1 MDTQFFY
8 GPRSNSEADALVPP
22 AGAAT
27 AGVTGGFLFYSSTAV
42 AYAAGGTS
50 SVPVLYNPTTGPQ
63 FNCRIQ
69 WVKIGV
75 RAGTWVQ
82 GDVGY
87 GITTN
92 ASLSSL
98 TPGPA
103 ALNCYLGGTQLS
115 NPFLWYTTATSAV
128 APAVYIPN
136 GLNFGGAAAAGPAFQ
151 LFDPIYGSIILA
163 PGTAFYP
170 NISVNA
176 VAATV
181 VVQIF
186 VIATPVGK

>member
-8 GPRSNSEADALVPP
+8 GPRAGSEGDALIPP
-22 AGAAT
+22 VGSVNAGK
-27 AGVTGGFLFYSSTAV
+27 TGGFLFYSTTAV
-42 AYAAGGTS
+42 AYAAAAAS
-50 SVPVLYNPTTGPQ
+50 SVPVLYNPTNSQ

-75 RAGTWVQ
+75 RAGSWAQ

-87 GITTN
+87 GIYVN
-92 ASLSSL
+92 ASLSAL
-98 TPGPA
+98 TAGPV
-103 ALNCYLGGTQLS
+103 ALSSYVGGSGVLA

-128 APAVYIPN
+128 APPVYIPS
-136 GLNFGGAAAAGPAFQ
+136 GINFGGAAAAGPAFN
-151 LFDPIYGSIILA
+151 LVDNINGSIILA

-181 VVQIF
+181 IVQVF
-186 VIATPVGK
+186 VIATPFGA